1 MSFSNIS
8 DNDDDLFSPKN
19 SPKKDV
25 NPVFDD
31 IQTLIDNTS
40 PADLQKIDSMFFR
53 SKVALSLFDG
63 ANNFIFD
70 NNSYNRSI
78 FNTLNSLTDNKF
90 QYHLYADILEES
102 IFRRIIIHDF
112 LSAMID
118 EAKPK
123 LLENI
128 SKVVKVD
135 IDDKFIATY
144 FKSMRRILDFSIN
157 RSIAIYTSVCQHVNR
172 PALQTIVDRNME
184 DSAKLLLSS
193 DSYINNVF
201 HNIKA
206 SFGYG
211 FQQ

>member
-1 MSFSNIS
+1 MSFSNVS
-8 DNDDDLFSPKN
+8 DNDDDLFSSQN
-19 SPKKDV
+19 SPKRDV

-31 IQTLIDNTS
+31 IQTLIENTS
-40 PADLQKIDSMFFR
+40 SADLEKIDSMFFR

-63 ANNFIFD
+63 ANSFIFD

-112 LSAMID
+112 VATMID

-123 LLENI
+123 LLENL
-128 SKVVKVD
+128 SKAVKVD

-144 FKSMRRILDFSIN
+144 FKSMRRILDFSID
-157 RSIAIYTSVCQHVNR
+157 RSIAIYTSVCEHINR
-172 PALQTIVDRNME
+172 PPLQTIVQRNME
-184 DSAKLLLSS
+184 ETARHLLSS

-211 FQQ
+211 IPQ